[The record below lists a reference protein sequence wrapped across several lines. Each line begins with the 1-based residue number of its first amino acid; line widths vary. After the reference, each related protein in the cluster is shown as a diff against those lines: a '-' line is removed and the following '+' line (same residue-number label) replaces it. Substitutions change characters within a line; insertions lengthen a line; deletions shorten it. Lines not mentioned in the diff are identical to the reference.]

1 MAQDDDRFEPR
12 IGRSRSDSGA
22 LPPGDFRSQLMQRVA
37 RAGGSPSRMRSSTVP
52 SLAPTPT
59 RSGRFNAR
67 GRGARI
73 AATFPRGSGWS
84 FDRASRLS
92 VRPRRAAVK
101 ARIVKLGAN
110 RIGGVKAHLRYLE
123 RDGVSREGEPGR
135 MYSTFTDEAD
145 RDAFIERGREDRHQF
160 RFIVSPEDGAALDDL
175 KPFTRD
181 LMAQM
186 EKDLETTLDW
196 VAVDHHDTGHPH
208 VHVVVRGVTEDGKT
222 LNIAGDYI
230 AHGIRHRASEVL
242 TRDLGPQTELELQH
256 QLEREV
262 EAERLTRL
270 DRELIERSQ
279 DGVVDLRQGE
289 AGTERER
296 NRQQL
301 LVARMRRLE
310 RMGLAAKE
318 GPLVWSLSP
327 EADSTLRA
335 MGERG
340 DILKTLH
347 RTMTEAGL
355 DRRPELY
362 AVHDLTRDTEP
373 VVGRVIARG
382 LSDEMQDRRWL
393 IVDGVDG
400 RSHYVDIGEAEGSF
414 PKGSV
419 VKLSPTPVGHRTSD
433 RTAAEIAG
441 ANEGRYSV
449 DLHLKHDPRA
459 TEDYAQAHV
468 RRLEALRRAGAG
480 VEREVDGSWRIAP
493 DHIERAKAYEA
504 KRAQAH
510 PMKIETLSSLSI
522 EQQMT
527 ADGPT
532 WLDRQIVRAVDHTL
546 ADRGFGRDVHQAM
559 VRRQRW
565 LIEQGLMQKDG
576 GDVIYRTD
584 ILDQLKRREL
594 QRTASQVSEELGKP
608 YYAPDRSYR
617 VEGVYRKPVQMAGG
631 RYALIENSREFTLVP
646 WRPELEKHIGRQ
658 VSGLARGDGGGIS
671 WSLGRGRGGPAI

>member
-12 IGRSRSDSGA
+12 IGRSRSDGG
-22 LPPGDFRSQLMQRVA
+22 LPPGGFRSQLMQRVA
-37 RAGGSPSRMRSSTVP
+37 RAGGSPSRMRSSVAPFIASTSVP
-52 SLAPTPT
+52 K

-73 AATFPRGSGWS
+73 VATFPRGSGWT

-92 VRPRRAAVK
+92 VRPRRVAVK

-160 RFIVSPEDGAALDDL
+160 RFIISPEDGAALDDL

-242 TRDLGPQTELELQH
+242 TRDLGPQTELDVQH

-270 DRELIERSQ
+270 DRDLIERSEN
-279 DGVVDLRQGE
+279 GFVDLRQAQ

-310 RMGLAAKE
+310 RMIAA
-318 GPLVWSLSP
+318 
-327 EADSTLRA
+327 
-335 MGERG
+335 
-340 DILKTLH
+340 
-347 RTMTEAGL
+347 
-355 DRRPELY
+355 
-362 AVHDLTRDTEP
+362 
-373 VVGRVIARG
+373 
-382 LSDEMQDRRWL
+382 
-393 IVDGVDG
+393 
-400 RSHYVDIGEAEGSF
+400 
-414 PKGSV
+414 
-419 VKLSPTPVGHRTSD
+419 
-433 RTAAEIAG
+433 
-441 ANEGRYSV
+441 
-449 DLHLKHDPRA
+449 
-459 TEDYAQAHV
+459 
-468 RRLEALRRAGAG
+468 
-480 VEREVDGSWRIAP
+480 VDGS
-493 DHIERAKAYEA
+493 IE
-504 KRAQAH
+504 KRSVAATQNARVRGGRFAQAF
-510 PMKIETLSSLSI
+510 
-522 EQQMT
+522 
-527 ADGPT
+527 
-532 WLDRQIVRAVDHTL
+532 R
-546 ADRGFGRDVHQAM
+546 
-559 VRRQRW
+559 
-565 LIEQGLMQKDG
+565 
-576 GDVIYRTD
+576 
-584 ILDQLKRREL
+584 
-594 QRTASQVSEELGKP
+594 
-608 YYAPDRSYR
+608 
-617 VEGVYRKPVQMAGG
+617 
-631 RYALIENSREFTLVP
+631 
-646 WRPELEKHIGRQ
+646 
-658 VSGLARGDGGGIS
+658 
-671 WSLGRGRGGPAI
+671 